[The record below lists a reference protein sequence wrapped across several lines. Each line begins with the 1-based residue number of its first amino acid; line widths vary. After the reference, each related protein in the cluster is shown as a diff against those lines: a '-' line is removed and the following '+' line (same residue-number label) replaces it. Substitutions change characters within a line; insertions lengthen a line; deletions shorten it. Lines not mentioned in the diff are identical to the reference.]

1 MKILL
6 YIAIIAAAIAAPLIF
21 PAYTQQFS
29 ALWVL
34 IILSITWDMQGG
46 QMGYNS
52 LGNIFFF
59 GLGMYISA
67 MVQVSVAHDLGEYTY
82 AGGINVFEF
91 TDRQYF
97 IGLVL
102 GLIAAALVCAV
113 VAIPLG
119 WVLFGLR
126 GPYFAIGTLGV
137 AIAAGELFGT
147 WEWVGAGQGITMP
160 QFPSEN
166 PDAQK
171 FVLYML
177 NFAVGVVTFIVAAW
191 LYRTRFGLALNAIR
205 DDEQKAEGMGLQ
217 TLRIKQ
223 VCWAIAAFFVGLTG
237 AIYGN
242 TVGFIEPL
250 EVAFQTIYL
259 GIFMVV
265 AVLLGGKGTL
275 WGPVVGAVVF
285 HTLKEVTWTHFL
297 GWQWV
302 ALGVLIVVIVVYFQ
316 DGIMGYVRRLRP
328 EWFGEVVEHKDVI
341 TEKAAA

>member
-6 YIAIIAAAIAAPLIF
+6 YIAILAVSVAAPLIY
-21 PAYTQQFS
+21 PAYTQQMS

-34 IILSITWDMQGG
+34 IILALTWDMQGG

-59 GLGMYISA
+59 GFGMYVSA
-67 MVQVSVAHDLGEYTY
+67 IVQVSIAHDVGEYTY
-82 AGGINVFEF
+82 AGGINVFAF
-91 TDRQYF
+91 TDGEYF
-97 IGLVL
+97 TGLAL
-102 GLIAAALVCAV
+102 GILAAGVACTLVAL
-113 VAIPLG
+113 PLG

-147 WEWVGAGQGITMP
+147 WEWVGAGQGISMP
-160 QFPSEN
+160 PYPGD
-166 PDAQK
+166 PDMSK
-171 FVLYML
+171 YVLYMMHL
-177 NFAVGVVTFIVAAW
+177 VVGIATFATCAW
-191 LYRTRFGLALNAIR
+191 LYGTRFGLALNAIR

-217 TLRIKQ
+217 TLWIKQ
-223 VCWAIAAFFVGLTG
+223 ACWAIAAFFIGIIG

-242 TVGFIEPL
+242 TQGFIEPL

-275 WGPVVGAVVF
+275 WGPVVGAVIF

-302 ALGVLIVVIVVYFQ
+302 ALGVLIVIIVVYFQ
-316 DGIMGYVRRLRP
+316 DGIMGYARRIRP
-328 EWFGEVVEHKDVI
+328 DWFGERVDAKE
-341 TEKAAA
+341 AQA